1 MIPSYVP
8 YTSRPFRMVAL
19 IIDQKYQLKG
29 WFYQI
34 EDELVLVRPR
44 SRTSLSSRGR
54 ACPRSRT
61 SSSSRGQA
69 CPRSR
74 TSRPLQNRSTQKQQI
89 MNYCFVKLNYHAEP
103 NHPAKY
109 GGPGVR
115 SLKVSF
121 FRINE
126 MSSPFKDFRG
136 PKILIGF
143 Y

>member
-19 IIDQKYQLKG
+19 IIDQQYQLKG
-29 WFYQI
+29 WF
-34 EDELVLVRPR
+34 LPNRGRARPR

-126 MSSPFKDFRG
+126 MSSPFKLHFSVLDCEFS
-136 PKILIGF
+136 
-143 Y
+143 